1 MASIDEIIERLGGP
15 AAVQILLGVG
25 PSAVSNYRIRGAF
38 PEYARVKIWQALKA
52 RGVQVDPE
60 TLDIIGR
67 PATVSSDGNTPPAM
81 PSPKQPSILLII
93 SGGIA
98 AYKSLELIRRM
109 KDKGWQV
116 RVILTKGG
124 AHFVT
129 PLSVSALSGEKTY
142 SDLFSLTDEAEMG
155 HIRLARDADLVVVAP
170 ASANI
175 LARIAHGM
183 TDDLATTALL
193 ATGAPV
199 LIAPAMNPFM
209 WANPATQANM
219 KLLQSRGM
227 AFIGPDSGDMA
238 CGEDGAGRL
247 SDPMAILAAAETM
260 LPGNGRLDGQHILV
274 TSGPTH
280 EPIDGVRY
288 IANRSS
294 GKQGHAI
301 AGALARHGARVT
313 LVTGPVTTPPPHG
326 VQVVAVETAKD
337 MLTASLAAMPC
348 DVAICA
354 AAVAD
359 WSVDNVDSHKIKKVE
374 GQLPSL
380 SLTENP
386 DILATISAHTQR
398 PGLVI
403 GFAAET
409 QNVIAYAQEKRKR
422 KGCDWIL
429 ANDVSADQP
438 VFNADDNQVHFITET
453 GTSSWPR
460 MSKHD
465 VAETLCQHII
475 ETIAHKASVR

>member
-1 MASIDEIIERLGGP
+1 MSTIDDIIDKLGGA

-52 RGVQVDPE
+52 RGVQVNPE
-60 TLDIIGR
+60 TLDIIGAAPPDNS
-67 PATVSSDGNTPPAM
+67 PASTTGVS
-81 PSPKQPSILLII
+81 PSFTDLPKKPSILLII

-109 KDKGWQV
+109 KDKGWHV

-124 AHFVT
+124 QEFIT
-129 PLSVSALSGEKTY
+129 PLSVSALSGEKVYT
-142 SDLFSLTDEAEMG
+142 DLFSLTDEAEMG
-155 HIRLARDADLVVVAP
+155 HIRLSRDADLVVVAP

-175 LARIAHGM
+175 MARIAYGM
-183 TDDLATTALL
+183 TDDLATTAIL
-193 ATGAPV
+193 ATDAPI

-209 WANPATQANM
+209 WANPATQANTR
-219 KLLQSRGM
+219 LLQSRGISM
-227 AFIGPDSGDMA
+227 IGPDSGDMA

-247 SDPMAILAAAETM
+247 SDPMAILAAAEQL
-260 LPGNGRLDGQHILV
+260 LPGNGALNGKHVLI

-301 AGALARHGARVT
+301 AGALAKHGAIVT
-313 LVTGPVTTPPPHG
+313 LITGPVNTPTPHG
-326 VQVVAVETAKD
+326 VRVVAVETAKD
-337 MLTASLAAMPC
+337 MLEASLAVLPC
-348 DVAICA
+348 DIAICA

-359 WSVDNVDSHKIKKVE
+359 WSVDHANEQKLKKND
-374 GQLPSL
+374 GQAPTLNL
-380 SLTENP
+380 SENP
-386 DILATISAHTQR
+386 DILATISAHQMR
-398 PGLVI
+398 PSLVI

-409 QNVIAYAQEKRKR
+409 DNVISYAQEKRKR

-429 ANDVSADQP
+429 ANDVGGEQP
-438 VFNADDNQVHFITET
+438 VFGADDNQIYFVTANAT
-453 GTSSWPR
+453 TPWPR
-460 MSKHD
+460 MTKHD
-465 VAETLCQHII
+465 VADKLSHEII
-475 ETIAHKASVR
+475 NAIT